1 MKFSRRQ
8 DRSGRSLHRLKERC
22 QRLLC
27 AALHRTSSHL
37 TLSRLTDIIF
47 FLRSFDLLAS
57 GALTANSHPSRPSL
71 ADLNPH
77 SHPRRAPCAL
87 LCLPCRPRSVEP
99 LAHRPPPP
107 AAALQLDPPLLH
119 LREGHP
125 RRQHC
130 CRSQLGRA
138 GSSQVAKGTVAVGR
152 RRRRAG
158 L

>member
-8 DRSGRSLHRLKERC
+8 DRPGRAHHWRKALGR
-22 QRLLC
+22 RLLC

-77 SHPRRAPCAL
+77 SHPRRTPCTL
-87 LCLPCRPRSVEP
+87 LSLPCRPRRVEP

-107 AAALQLDPPLLH
+107 ASALQLDPPLLH
-119 LREGHP
+119 LREGHS
-125 RRQHC
+125 RRQHR